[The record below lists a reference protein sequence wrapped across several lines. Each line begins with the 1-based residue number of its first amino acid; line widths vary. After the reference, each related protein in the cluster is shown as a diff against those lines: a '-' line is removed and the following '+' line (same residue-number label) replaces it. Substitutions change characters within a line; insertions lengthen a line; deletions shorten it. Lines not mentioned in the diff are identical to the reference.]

1 MAKSSSGAEAD
12 QSSLSDEKSPELQ
25 NPFSAPS
32 ALTSNSRCSQLHR
45 MTLRVYAGST
55 TKSFPSVWNY
65 LRRAVPQFPCP
76 SPHCPN
82 AFFWTFTSRV
92 AKENKHVGSWQH
104 TLESLSHPFSRWEA
118 LEGKQERNNFF
129 SFSINF
135 HFFQVWVNS
144 GHRATRM
151 IWLRKLLISPSK
163 ESRLLAT
170 EQSAR
175 SSKGL
180 LQHDL
185 PGFLW
190 GHRSSGYNLWPLPK
204 T

>member
-1 MAKSSSGAEAD
+1 MSY
-12 QSSLSDEKSPELQ
+12 KSPFLLLLHLLPAADAHSFIGQ
-25 NPFSAPS
+25 LSMYMLGPLPNVSPLFGIIYAKLCP
-32 ALTSNSRCSQLHR
+32 TSH
-45 MTLRVYAGST
+45 A
-55 TKSFPSVWNY
+55 Y
-65 LRRAVPQFPCP
+65 LLPR
-76 SPHCPN
+76 PN

-92 AKENKHVGSWQH
+92 AKENKHVGSHWQH

-118 LEGKQERNNFF
+118 LEEQFFF

-151 IWLRKLLISPSK
+151 IWLWKLLISPSK
-163 ESRLLAT
+163 ESQLLVT

-180 LQHDL
+180 LQHDP
-185 PGFLW
+185 PGF
-190 GHRSSGYNLWPLPK
+190 P
-204 T
+204 